1 MHSSRRGFFGLA
13 SAGWF
18 AFAEKLRA
26 EKDPASENFWRM
38 LRAQFP
44 LEDGLLY
51 LNAANIAPA
60 SRAVLDRQ
68 QHYWRDFESNPSFQ
82 NREKFEPL
90 RERARAKTAKLLHCT
105 ADEIALLRNTSEGS
119 NLIVNGLDLKPGDEI
134 VIAEHNHPCNN
145 EAWTERAKRH
155 GWVVRNLPVE
165 APARSRQ
172 ALVDQV
178 SAALTP
184 RTKVVALTHVTN
196 VSGLRYPV
204 EAISALTRTKGIWLH
219 VDGAQTFG
227 AMQVDVQALGCDSYC
242 GSAHKWLMGPLEA
255 GVLYVRKERLA
266 EVAPSIISAGWSPK
280 LVGARRLDITGQRD
294 DARGPALEAAL
305 DFVDLLG
312 IDTIEQRV
320 RTLATELK
328 QQLAAIPG
336 VRLVTN
342 LEPELSGGIV
352 KISTGEQLCDAHYDR
367 LWRERRLA
375 ISHTSAGPNHGLRF
389 APHIYNTR
397 EDLERAA
404 RAVKGLFA

>member
-165 APARSRQ
+165 A
-172 ALVDQV
+172 
-178 SAALTP
+178 
-184 RTKVVALTHVTN
+184 
-196 VSGLRYPV
+196 
-204 EAISALTRTKGIWLH
+204 ISALTRAQGIWLH

-312 IDTIEQRV
+312 IETIEQRV

-328 QQLAAIPG
+328 QQFAAIPG

-342 LEPELSGGIV
+342 REPELSGGIV
-352 KISTGEQLCDAHYDR
+352 KISTGEKLCDAHYDR